1 MTNQEPMTER
11 KKIIIF
17 LLYLAML
24 IVPDL
29 VGTIWSFETQ
39 TRLIIR
45 TLRDLLLLSCFGYL
59 MLPGLLKKSSKNT
72 KKVILVLSGLIFIM
86 TALNIFISYNQ
97 LFLVSVLVLLLIV
110 ILAGDTS
117 VQAFF
122 ARLRGAPGQDSQK
135 S

>member
-1 MTNQEPMTER
+1 MNQEPMTER
-11 KKIIIF
+11 KKIIMF
-17 LLYLAML
+17 LLYLAMI

-29 VGTIWSFETQ
+29 VATIWSFETQ

-59 MLPGLLKKSSKNT
+59 ILPGLLKKSSKNIR
-72 KKVILVLSGLIFIM
+72 KVILVLSGLIFIM

-97 LFLVSVLVLLLIV
+97 LFLVSVVVLLLIV
-110 ILAGDTS
+110 ILAGNTS

-122 ARLRGAPGQDSQK
+122 ARLRGATGHDSQR